1 MKNEKQRNNNQKNP
15 KQKNKIIMVIK
26 FLKDDFFKYFKYISL
41 LLFP

>member
-1 MKNEKQRNNNQKNP
+1 MKNNATTIKKNP

-26 FLKDDFFKYFKYISL
+26 FLKDDFLKYFKYISL